1 MATALRDASFSMS
14 ATSDSVRTGYLSSST
29 AESNMSDH
37 ELTEEDH
44 EINVLD
50 TDSRLSHS
58 ESERS
63 RSRCS
68 SPDAGGP
75 TANAPLSFSISNL
88 LGKDFG
94 QKPESDVF
102 SCHLIQQP
110 EFLQQR
116 GFVPPGFYGQGVL
129 RVPAHRPLGG
139 PSSPGTVFAPWTIGL
154 DPVLQRSA
162 AAAAFASQVVKDR
175 LAGEWVCSLL
185 DDNINIQC
193 ILLDRQENDRHKYL
207 NRLGWIA
214 RDLQV
219 PTFCDG
225 RIAKSYRTYITWLS
239 S

>member
-1 MATALRDASFSMS
+1 
-14 ATSDSVRTGYLSSST
+14 
-29 AESNMSDH
+29 MSDH

-68 SPDAGGP
+68 SPDGSGP
-75 TANAPLSFSISNL
+75 TTNATLPFSISNL
-88 LGKDFG
+88 LGKNFE
-94 QKPESDVF
+94 QKPESDELP
-102 SCHLIQQP
+102 CHPYQQTG
-110 EFLQQR
+110 FLQQR

-139 PSSPGTVFAPWTIGL
+139 PSSPGAVFGPWTLGL

-175 LAGEWVCSLL
+175 LAGE
-185 DDNINIQC
+185 
-193 ILLDRQENDRHKYL
+193 
-207 NRLGWIA
+207 
-214 RDLQV
+214 
-219 PTFCDG
+219 
-225 RIAKSYRTYITWLS
+225 
-239 S
+239 